1 MTSEEFDAAVATA
14 IGKLP
19 DHARPHLDNA
29 VISVEPLPTDA
40 EITEGL
46 SPTILG
52 VFHGT
57 PIDERLATHAGHQET
72 VRITLFQKNL
82 ERFARSRE
90 ELLEEIRITV
100 LHEVGHLL
108 GLDED
113 ELYDR
118 GLD

>member
-1 MTSEEFDAAVATA
+1 M
-14 IGKLP
+14 
-19 DHARPHLDNA
+19 
-29 VISVEPLPTDA
+29 ISVEPLPTDA
-40 EITEGL
+40 EISEGL

-82 ERFARSRE
+82 ERFARTRE